1 MDIFNLPKA
10 ELHCH
15 LDGSLSLQTL
25 QRLLGLPDLTEA
37 DVQAPA
43 RCRDLAQ
50 YLEKF
55 DLPLLGLQTTEN
67 LQIAAHDLVLDMYSE
82 NVVYAEIRFAPL
94 LHTQQGLSP
103 ETVIENL
110 LIGIHRAENETN
122 GSIRAH
128 LIVCAMQHHSPEENM
143 RALRAALAYRSSASQ
158 HTPGVCAFDLA
169 GNEALHPLRYF
180 SDLFTAARRENL
192 PFTIHAGECGNP
204 QNVKEAA
211 ELGARRVGHGIA
223 LMKTEILMKELART
237 DLGVEMCPTSNLQTA
252 AIARFED
259 YPLRHFEQEGLK
271 VSVNTDNRT
280 VSGTTL
286 TQELQFLL
294 DSYQDED
301 LIKRLIANSFNTA
314 FAY

>member
-1 MDIFNLPKA
+1 MNIMTLPKA

-15 LDGSLSLQTL
+15 LDGSLSLFTL
-25 QRLLGLPDLTEA
+25 QKLLNRPDLTTA

-55 DLPLLGLQTTEN
+55 DLPLQGLQTAGA
-67 LQIAAHDLVLDMYSE
+67 LQTAAHDLLLDMHRE

-103 ETVIENL
+103 EDVIENL
-110 LIGIHRAENETN
+110 LTGIRQAEKETV

-128 LIVCAMQHHSPEENM
+128 LIVCAMCHHTPEENM
-143 RALRAALAYRSSASQ
+143 RALRAALGYRSNANQ
-158 HTPGVCAFDLA
+158 NTPGVCAFDLA
-169 GNEALHPLRYF
+169 GNEALHPMSYF
-180 SDLFTAARRENL
+180 RDLFAAVRAESL
-192 PFTIHAGECGNP
+192 PFTIHAGECGSP
-204 QNVKEAA
+204 LNVKEAA
-211 ELGARRVGHGIA
+211 AFGARRVGHGIA
-223 LMKTEILMKELART
+223 LMKDDALMKELART
-237 DLGVEMCPTSNLQTA
+237 GLGIEMCPTSNLQTA
-252 AIARFED
+252 AVAHWED
-259 YPLRHFEQEGLK
+259 YPLRRFEQAGLG

-286 TQELQFLL
+286 TRELQLIY
-294 DSYQDED
+294 DTYSDEA
-301 LIKRLIANSFNTA
+301 LIRRLIENAFRTA

>member
-1 MDIFNLPKA
+1 MDIFTLPKA

-15 LDGSLSLQTL
+15 LDGSLPLQTL
-25 QRLLGLPDLTEA
+25 QKLLGRTDLTEA

-55 DLPLLGLQTTEN
+55 DLPLQGLQTAEN
-67 LQIAAHDLVLDMYSE
+67 LQLAAHDLVLDMHSE

-103 ETVIENL
+103 EAVIENL
-110 LIGIHRAENETN
+110 LIGIRQAEKKTT
-122 GSIRAH
+122 GAIKAH
-128 LIVCAMQHHSPEENM
+128 LIVCAMQHHSSEDNM
-143 RALRAALAYRSSASQ
+143 RALRAALGYRSNTSQ
-158 HTPGVCAFDLA
+158 HGPGVCALDLA
-169 GNEALHPLRYF
+169 GNEALHSIRHF
-180 SDLFTAARRENL
+180 SDLFAAARKENL
-192 PFTIHAGECGNP
+192 PFTIHAGECGSP
-204 QNVKEAA
+204 LNVKEAA
-211 ELGARRVGHGIA
+211 QLGARRVGHGIA
-223 LMKTEILMKELART
+223 LMKDETLMKELART
-237 DLGVEMCPTSNLQTA
+237 GLGVEMCPTSNLQTA

-259 YPLRHFEQEGLK
+259 YPLRSFEQAGLK

-280 VSGTTL
+280 VSDTTL
-286 TQELQFLL
+286 TRELQFLL

-301 LIKRLIANSFNTA
+301 LIRRLIDNAFQTA

>member
-1 MDIFNLPKA
+1 MDIHSIPKA

-15 LDGSLSLQTL
+15 LDGSLSLATL
-25 QRLLGLPDLTEA
+25 QKLLGRTDLTID

-55 DLPLLGLQTTEN
+55 DLPLQGLQTAEN
-67 LQIAAHDLVLDMYSE
+67 LQIAAHDLVLDMHSE

-103 ETVIENL
+103 GTVIENL
-110 LIGIHRAENETN
+110 LAGIRRAEKETS
-122 GSIRAH
+122 GAIQAH
-128 LIVCAMQHHSPEENM
+128 LIVCAMQHHSPEDNM
-143 RALRAALAYRSSASQ
+143 RALCAALAYRSSASQ
-158 HTPGVCAFDLA
+158 HGPGVCALDLA
-169 GNEALHPLRYF
+169 GNEALHSIRHF
-180 SDLFTAARRENL
+180 TDLFTAARRENL
-192 PFTIHAGECGNP
+192 PFTIHAGECGSP
-204 QNVKEAA
+204 QNVKETA

-223 LMKTEILMKELART
+223 LMKDEALLRELART
-237 DLGVEMCPTSNLQTA
+237 GLGVEMCPTSNLQTA
-252 AIARFED
+252 AIAHFED
-259 YPLRHFEQEGLK
+259 YPLRRFEQEGLK

-286 TQELQFLL
+286 TQELQLIY
-294 DSYQDED
+294 DAYQDED
-301 LIKRLIANSFNTA
+301 LIKRLIENSFNTA

>member
-1 MDIFNLPKA
+1 MDIHSIPKA

-15 LDGSLSLQTL
+15 LDGSLSLPTL
-25 QRLLGLPDLTEA
+25 QKLLSRTDLTID

-55 DLPLLGLQTTEN
+55 DLPLQGLQTAEN
-67 LQIAAHDLVLDMYSE
+67 LQIAAHDLVLDMHSE

-103 ETVIENL
+103 EAVIENL
-110 LIGIHRAENETN
+110 LLGIRQAEKETA
-122 GSIRAH
+122 GAIKAH
-128 LIVCAMQHHSPEENM
+128 LIVCSMQHHSPEENM
-143 RALRAALAYRSSASQ
+143 RALRAALAYRSSADQ
-158 HTPGVCAFDLA
+158 HGPGVCALDLA
-169 GNEALHPLRYF
+169 GNEALHPIRHF
-180 SDLFTAARRENL
+180 SDLFAAARRENL
-192 PFTIHAGECGNP
+192 PFTIHAGECGSP

-223 LMKTEILMKELART
+223 LMKDDALLKELART
-237 DLGVEMCPTSNLQTA
+237 GIGVEMCPTSNLQTA

-259 YPLRHFEQEGLK
+259 YPLRRFEQSGLG

-286 TQELQFLL
+286 TQQLQLIY
-294 DSYQDED
+294 DAYQDEE
-301 LIKRLIANSFNTA
+301 LIKRLIENSFATA
-314 FAY
+314 FAF